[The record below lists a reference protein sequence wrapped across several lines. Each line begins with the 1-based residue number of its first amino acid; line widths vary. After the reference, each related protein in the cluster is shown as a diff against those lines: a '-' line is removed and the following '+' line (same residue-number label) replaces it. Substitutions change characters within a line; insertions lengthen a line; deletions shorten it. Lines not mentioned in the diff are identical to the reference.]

1 MEVESMFSKHP
12 HPSHSRLRES
22 AVELEGAFIA
32 EMLKHVKLGQTPDE
46 FGGGAGEDQ
55 FGSFLR
61 FEQARQMAAAGGI
74 GLAEAIFDALRERA
88 GE

>member
-1 MEVESMFSKHP
+1 MIYCTAHRF
-12 HPSHSRLRES
+12 
-22 AVELEGAFIA
+22 
-32 EMLKHVKLGQTPDE
+32 QTPDE

-74 GLAEAIFDALRERA
+74 GLAETIFDALRERA